1 MGDGNGDRVELWT
14 SIRILDSVREE
25 VEYIIELNLD
35 HNLTNL
41 YHLEE
46 DIPSEL
52 LNFVERLRALPYIE
66 LRELEE

>member
-1 MGDGNGDRVELWT
+1 VGDGNGDRVELWT

-25 VEYIIELNLD
+25 VDYIIELNLD
-35 HNLTNL
+35 HNLSNL
-41 YHLEE
+41 YRIEE
-46 DIPSEL
+46 DIPREL

>member
-14 SIRILDSVREE
+14 SIRILDSIREE
-25 VEYIIELNLD
+25 VDYIIELNLD
-35 HNLTNL
+35 HNLSNL
-41 YHLEE
+41 YRIEE
-46 DIPSEL
+46 DIPREL